1 MKDEL
6 KAFLQKLENGVMEVA
21 QNMQNRELAF
31 TDYVLGEI
39 ADKIDAK
46 RYNISY
52 GKVLRRD
59 NAVLGEIYGYNESSN
74 GEVLTLFYTI
84 YDSLATDEVKTI
96 PSEVLQR
103 AFVRLQG
110 FYEQARNGIA
120 AGMSKDNALYE
131 AAALIAKN
139 WKNYYQIK
147 LCILSNCAAGKTE
160 IRRRRIDSKDLSYDV
175 WDLRKLCDH
184 MEGESDHEII
194 DLSFGYGKDY
204 NYTIPYIK
212 MVSDMY
218 DYECVI
224 AMFPAKLL
232 YHLYKKYNTRLLIS
246 NVRYFLGFKKT
257 KKNHTN
263 MDIKETLTKEGQM
276 FLAYNNG
283 VTAIASDVVSKKEN
297 SGIDISDKS
306 EGDTANEFIKTGI
319 IEAIKDFQI
328 VNGGQTT
335 ANIFKTKEGD
345 QSGVNLNGVFVQIK
359 IIVIPKGRNAI
370 ERFTLASNV
379 TRSSNTQNQV
389 RYSDYSVNN
398 SFNLRMQQL
407 SELLY
412 AETDK
417 REYWFYERVRGQYKE
432 RQEGVSKADQGHFKN
447 KYPEKNKF
455 DKRQLAFVWNCWKHV
470 PNDAVKGVSYD
481 NFIEEIEN
489 SQYIPDENYFKE
501 TIGLLIIYR
510 YLRGRSEN
518 LYKYKGCASVVQAY
532 TIAYLHY
539 FTGSSF
545 DLLRV
550 WERQQLTAEQQNA
563 IGLLADAIHLCLVSL
578 AGDEPIINVA
588 KRKNT
593 FKDLTMSELEF
604 DPAEVR
610 KMLLADEF

>member
-6 KAFLQKLENGVMEVA
+6 KNFLQKLETNVMEAA

-31 TDYVLGEI
+31 TDFVLGEI

-46 RYNISY
+46 TYNIAY
-52 GKVLRRD
+52 GKVTNRAK
-59 NAVLGEIYGYNESSN
+59 AVLGEIYGYNESSN

-84 YDSLATDEVKTI
+84 YDPLATDEVKMI
-96 PSEVLQR
+96 PADELQR
-103 AFVRLQG
+103 AFTRLQG
-110 FYEQARNGIA
+110 FYEQARNGLA
-120 AGMSKDNALYE
+120 VEMRKDDALYE
-131 AAALIAKN
+131 AASLIAKN

-147 LCILSNCAAGKTE
+147 LCILSNCVAGKTDL
-160 IRRRRIDSKDLSYDV
+160 RTRRIDSKDLACDV

-184 MEGESDHEII
+184 MESETDHEII

-218 DYECVI
+218 NYECVI

-263 MDIKETLTKEGQM
+263 MDIKETLIKEGQM

-297 SGIDISDKS
+297 NGIDVSDRS
-306 EGDTANEFIKTGI
+306 DGDTANEFIRTGI
-319 IEAIKDFQI
+319 IDAIKDFQI

-335 ANIFKTKEGD
+335 ATIFKTKEGD
-345 QSGVNLNGVFVQIK
+345 RNGVNLNGIFVQVK
-359 IIVIPKGRNAI
+359 IIVIPKGRNAL

-407 SELLY
+407 SESYY

-417 REYWFYERVRGQYKE
+417 RVYWFYERVRGQYE
-432 RQEGVSKADQGHFKN
+432 ARLEGVSKADQEHFKK
-447 KYPEKNKF
+447 KYPIENKF

-489 SQYIPDENYFKE
+489 AQFVPDENYFKE
-501 TIGLLIIYR
+501 TVGLLILYR
-510 YLRGRSEN
+510 FLRGRNEN
-518 LYKYKGCASVVQAY
+518 VSKYKGCASVVQAY
-532 TIAYLHY
+532 TMAYLHY
-539 FTGSSF
+539 LMGSSF
-545 DLLRV
+545 NLIQV
-550 WERQQLTAEQQNA
+550 WERQQLTSEQQRA
-563 IGLLADAIHLCLVSL
+563 IGILADDIHLCLSNM
-578 AGDEPIINVA
+578 AGDEPIVNVA

-593 FKDLTMSELEF
+593 FKDLTMSQHEF
-604 DPAEVR
+604 DAAEIKR
-610 KMLLADEF
+610 MLLT